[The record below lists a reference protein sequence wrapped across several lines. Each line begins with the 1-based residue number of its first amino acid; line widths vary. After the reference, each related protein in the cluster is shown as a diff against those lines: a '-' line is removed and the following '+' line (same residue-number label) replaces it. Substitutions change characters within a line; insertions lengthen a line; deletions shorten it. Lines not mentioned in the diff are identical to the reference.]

1 MATGI
6 EEKRIFPRLR
16 LRAPLRYQVRGR
28 PEVSDTVSDDISA
41 GGISF
46 INSKFIAPASLIM
59 LEVNLLS
66 RILKSVGKVAW
77 SSPLPRSDNY
87 RSGIQFLELDSRGK
101 DYLNDF
107 IHMQTGKL

>member
-16 LRAPLRYQVRGR
+16 LRAPLRYQVRGT
-28 PEVSDTVSDDISA
+28 PEVSETVSDDISA

-46 INSKFIAPASLIM
+46 IDRKFIAPASLIM

-66 RILKSVGKVAW
+66 RILKSVGRVAW
-77 SSPLPRSDNY
+77 SSPLPRCDRY
-87 RSGIQFLELDSRGK
+87 RSGIQFLELDSREK
-101 DYLNDF
+101 SYLNDF
-107 IHMQTGKL
+107 IDMRTGKI